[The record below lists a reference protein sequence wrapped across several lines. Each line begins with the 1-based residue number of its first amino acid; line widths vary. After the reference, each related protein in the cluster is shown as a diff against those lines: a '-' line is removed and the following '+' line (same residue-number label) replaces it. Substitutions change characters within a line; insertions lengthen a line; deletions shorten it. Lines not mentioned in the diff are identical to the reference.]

1 MNNLNRKIH
10 FLGSKIRSLRKL
22 HGLTLEDMVVR
33 CMQVD
38 NQHTPS
44 VSYLSLIETGR
55 RNPSENL
62 LILLSTIFQKDLE
75 WFLDDTIQDEP
86 LNDDSKIN
94 TKSDSMSL
102 EPNFLFSKEILESAI
117 PAVLSQTGTSGRQ
130 FAHILIRSYQ
140 EKNKNQFPDIERIA
154 EEVGQKRMPLSV
166 DDIIELCTS
175 NDLEIKWFKSE
186 PFSTSDDSGR
196 VIKTLFRSFYDTP
209 NILYI
214 NKSLKNNPAR
224 LKYDLACLLGH
235 KVLHNG
241 DGILSSHA
249 TGGVI
254 GGSPTPFE
262 HKSSHIQ
269 QKDILY
275 AWRDF
280 ECSFFAGALLCP
292 KVPFRHFLNREAH
305 GINSFEKLG
314 VTPSV
319 LMRRMTSVSTYK
331 HWHYFDAY
339 PPGYLRAVYRGN
351 AVSIPW
357 GNMRLVTDPCKRW
370 SIFRL
375 MDDTRAKKPYSQLSL
390 LKEGADKSLYA
401 SVSMR
406 TKDAAQNSHVISTGI
421 DLGPAIESQG
431 FNKSELL
438 NKIDE
443 MCLNANGDVILNE
456 EIQDQLL
463 RVARTLNIT
472 WVEDAIYSSCSIIC
486 PRSTNC
492 PRPVACEK
500 HPSSKKNF
508 SWLNE
513 IKQDIIKKDS
523 KRKGTNKK

>member
-1 MNNLNRKIH
+1 MGNLNRKIH

-38 NQHTPS
+38 NQNTPS

-62 LILLSTIFQKDLE
+62 LILLSQIFQKDLE

-86 LNDDSKIN
+86 VDSNNKLDA
-94 TKSDSMSL
+94 KSESMTL

-154 EEVGQKRMPLSV
+154 EEVGGKRMPLSV
-166 DDIIELCTS
+166 DDIIELCIK
-175 NDLEIKWFKSE
+175 NDLRIKWFNSE

-209 NILYI
+209 NVLYI
-214 NKSLKNNPAR
+214 NQALKNQPAR

-292 KVPFRHFLNREAH
+292 KVPFRHFLNRESH
-305 GINSFEKLG
+305 GIQASKKIG
-314 VTPSV
+314 ITPSV

-351 AVSIPW
+351 GVSIPW
-357 GNMRLVTDPCKRW
+357 GNMRLVTDPCKHW
-370 SIFRL
+370 SIFKVL
-375 MDDTRAKKPYSQLSL
+375 NDTRSKKPYSQLSL
-390 LKEGADKSLYA
+390 LKENDKKSLY
-401 SVSMR
+401 VSISIR
-406 TKDAAQNSHVISTGI
+406 ATDAAKNSHVISTGI

-431 FNKSELL
+431 FNKNDLL
-438 NKIDE
+438 NEINYE
-443 MCLNANGDVILNE
+443 CLNNNGDIILNE

-463 RVARTLNIT
+463 RVGRTLNIE
-472 WVEDAIYSSCSIIC
+472 WVEDAIYNSCSIIC

-492 PRPVACEK
+492 PRPTSCEK

-513 IKQDIIKKDS
+513 IKKEIIKKDR
-523 KRKGTNKK
+523 KRKGKKKK

>member
-1 MNNLNRKIH
+1 
-10 FLGSKIRSLRKL
+10 
-22 HGLTLEDMVVR
+22 
-33 CMQVD
+33 MQVD
-38 NQHTPS
+38 SQNTPS

-62 LILLSTIFQKDLE
+62 LILLSKIFQKDLE
-75 WFLDDTIQDEP
+75 WFLDDTIEDAP
-86 LNDDSKIN
+86 LDRIDIEKNAPE
-94 TKSDSMSL
+94 SMSL

-117 PAVLSQTGTSGRQ
+117 PATLSQTGTSGRQ

-166 DDIIELCTS
+166 DDIIDLCIK
-175 NDLEIKWFKSE
+175 NDLKIKWFKSD

-209 NILYI
+209 NILYL
-214 NKSLKNNPAR
+214 NKALKNQPAR

-262 HKSSHIQ
+262 HKSSTIQ

-292 KVPFRHFLNREAH
+292 KVAFRHFLNRESY
-305 GINSFEKLG
+305 GIKSFEKIG
-314 VTPSV
+314 ITPSV

-357 GNMRLVTDPCKRW
+357 GNMRLVTDPCKHW
-370 SIFRL
+370 SIFKVL
-375 MDDTRAKKPYSQLSL
+375 DDTRTKKPYSQLSL
-390 LKEGADKSLYA
+390 LKDDNQKSLYA

-406 TKDAAQNSHVISTGI
+406 TKDAAQNSHVISAGV

-431 FNKSELL
+431 MNKNELL
-438 NKIDE
+438 DNIE
-443 MCLNANGDVILNE
+443 MMCLSANGDIILNDD
-456 EIQDQLL
+456 IQDQLL
-463 RVARTLNIT
+463 RVALTLNIS
-472 WVEDAIYSSCSIIC
+472 WIEDAIYNSCSIIC

-492 PRPVACEK
+492 PRPNACEK

-513 IKQDIIKKDS
+513 IKKDIIKKS
-523 KRKGTNKK
+523 KKGAKKK

>member
-1 MNNLNRKIH
+1 MNTFNRKIH
-10 FLGSKIRSLRKL
+10 FIGTKIRSLRKM
-22 HGLTLEDMVVR
+22 HGLTLQDMVVR

-38 NQHTPS
+38 DKHSPS

-55 RNPSENL
+55 RNPSEEL
-62 LILLSTIFQKDLE
+62 LVLLSQIFQKDVE
-75 WFLDDTIQDEP
+75 WFLDDAIQENPIEKTDQTDNRAE
-86 LNDDSKIN
+86 
-94 TKSDSMSL
+94 SMSL

-117 PAVLSQTGTSGRQ
+117 PAMLSQTGTSGRQ

-140 EKNKNQFPDIERIA
+140 EKNNNQFPDIERIA

-166 DDIIELCTS
+166 DDVIQLCI
-175 NDLEIKWFKSE
+175 NNGLQIKWFKRDT
-186 PFSTSDDSGR
+186 FTTSSDSGR

-214 NKSLKNNPAR
+214 NKALKNQPAR

-254 GGSPTPFE
+254 GGSPAPFE
-262 HKSSHIQ
+262 HQSSHIQ

-292 KVPFRHFLNREAH
+292 KVPFKHFLNRESYNM
-305 GINSFEKLG
+305 NSYDKIG

-319 LMRRMTSVSTYK
+319 MMRRMTCVSNYK

-339 PPGYLRAVYRGN
+339 SPGYLRAVYRENGIT
-351 AVSIPW
+351 IPW
-357 GNMRLVTDPCKRW
+357 SNMLIKSDPCSHW
-370 SIFRL
+370 NIFKVINK
-375 MDDTRAKKPYSQLSL
+375 TKIKKPYNQLL
-390 LKEGADKSLYA
+390 FKRNDGLSLYA
-401 SVSMR
+401 SISIR
-406 TKDAAQNSHVISTGI
+406 TKDASENIHVISTGI

-431 FNKSELL
+431 MNKDELL
-438 NKIDE
+438 NIINDKLGKGHKDIMLKGE
-443 MCLNANGDVILNE
+443 LQE
-456 EIQDQLL
+456 QLL
-463 RVARTLNIT
+463 RVSRTLNMS
-472 WVEDAIYSSCSIIC
+472 WVEDSIYNPVQLIC
-486 PRSTNC
+486 PQNKQC
-492 PRPVACEK
+492 PRPILPK
-500 HPSSKKNF
+500 QKLDNKKNF

-513 IKQDIIKKDS
+513 IKQDIIKKE
-523 KRKGTNKK
+523 KVR

>member
-1 MNNLNRKIH
+1 
-10 FLGSKIRSLRKL
+10 
-22 HGLTLEDMVVR
+22 
-33 CMQVD
+33 MQID
-38 NQHTPS
+38 NKNTPS
-44 VSYLSLIETGR
+44 ISYLSLIETGR

-62 LILLSTIFQKDLE
+62 LLLLSQIFQKDLE

-86 LNDDSKIN
+86 LDNNDKIH
-94 TKSDSMSL
+94 SSIDSMSL

-130 FAHILIRSYQ
+130 FAHILIRTYQ

-154 EEVGQKRMPLSV
+154 EEVGKKRMPLSV
-166 DDIIELCTS
+166 ADLIELCTK
-175 NDLEIKWFKSE
+175 NDLKIKWFKSE
-186 PFSTSDDSGR
+186 RFSTSDDSGR

-214 NKSLKNNPAR
+214 NKELKDQPAR

-254 GGSPTPFE
+254 GGSPKPFE
-262 HKSSHIQ
+262 YKSSHIQ

-292 KVPFRHFLNREAH
+292 KVPFRHFLNRESH
-305 GINSFEKLG
+305 NIQSFKKIKI
-314 VTPSV
+314 TPSV

-351 AVSIPW
+351 GVSIPW
-357 GNMRLVTDPCKRW
+357 GNMRLVTDPCKHW
-370 SIFRL
+370 SIFKVL
-375 MDDTRAKKPYSQLSL
+375 NNTKIKKPYSQISL
-390 LKEGADKSLYA
+390 LKEDNRQSLYV

-406 TKDAAQNSHVISTGI
+406 TRDAAKNPHVISTGI

-431 FNKSELL
+431 IDKNELL
-438 NKIDE
+438 NDINQD
-443 MCLNANGDVILNE
+443 CLNGSGDIILNE
-456 EIQDQLL
+456 GIQNQLL
-463 RVARTLNIT
+463 KVARTLNIE
-472 WVEDAIYSSCSIIC
+472 WVEDAIDNACSIIC

-492 PRPVACEK
+492 PRSTSCEK

-513 IKQDIIKKDS
+513 IKSEIIKKG
-523 KRKGTNKK
+523 KRRK

>member
-1 MNNLNRKIH
+1 MSSLNRKIH
-10 FLGSKIRSLRKL
+10 FLGTKIRSLRKL

-38 NQHTPS
+38 DKNTPS
-44 VSYLSLIETGR
+44 ISYLSLIETGR

-62 LILLSTIFQKDLE
+62 LLLLSQIFQKDLE

-86 LNDDSKIN
+86 LENNKTDSNI
-94 TKSDSMSL
+94 DSMSL

-154 EEVGQKRMPLSV
+154 EEVGDKRMPLSV
-166 DDIIELCTS
+166 EDIMDLCVYHG
-175 NDLEIKWFKSE
+175 LKIKWFKSE
-186 PFSTSDDSGR
+186 RFSTSDDSGR

-209 NILYI
+209 NVLYL
-214 NKSLKNNPAR
+214 NKELKNQPAR

-235 KVLHNG
+235 KILHNG

-254 GGSPTPFE
+254 GGSPKPYE

-292 KVPFRHFLNREAH
+292 KVPFRHFLNRESYS
-305 GINSFEKLG
+305 INSFKKMKI
-314 VTPSV
+314 TPSV

-351 AVSIPW
+351 GVSIPW
-357 GNMRLVTDPCKRW
+357 GNMRLVTDPCKHW
-370 SIFRL
+370 SIFKVL
-375 MDDTRAKKPYSQLSL
+375 NNTKIKKPYSQLSL
-390 LKEGADKSLYA
+390 LKDEDRQSLYA
-401 SVSMR
+401 SVSIR
-406 TKDAAQNSHVISTGI
+406 TRDAAKNPHVISTGI

-431 FNKSELL
+431 LDKDELFNEISSSCLGGNGDILL
-438 NKIDE
+438 NETIR
-443 MCLNANGDVILNE
+443 N
-456 EIQDQLL
+456 QLL
-463 RVARTLNIT
+463 KVARTLNIS
-472 WVEDAIYSSCSIIC
+472 WAEDAIDNTCSIIC

-492 PRPVACEK
+492 PRPNSCEK
-500 HPSSKKNF
+500 HPSSNKNF

-513 IKQDIIKKDS
+513 IKSEIIKKGR
-523 KRKGTNKK
+523 KRK

>member
-10 FLGSKIRSLRKL
+10 FLGTKIRSLRKL

-38 NQHTPS
+38 NKNTPS
-44 VSYLSLIETGR
+44 ISYLSLIETGK

-62 LILLSTIFQKDLE
+62 LILLSKIFQKDLE

-86 LNDDSKIN
+86 LDYNNKIDN
-94 TKSDSMSL
+94 YIDTMSL

-117 PAVLSQTGTSGRQ
+117 PAILSQTGTSGRQ

-154 EEVGQKRMPLSV
+154 EEIGQKKMPLSV
-166 DDIIELCTS
+166 DDIIELCIK
-175 NDLEIKWFKSE
+175 NDLKIKWFKSN
-186 PFSTSDDSGR
+186 PFSTNDDSGR
-196 VIKTLFRSFYDTP
+196 VIKTLFRSFYDSP

-214 NKSLKNNPAR
+214 NKSLQNKPAR

-262 HKSSHIQ
+262 YKSSHIQ

-292 KVPFRHFLNREAH
+292 KIPFRHFLNRESH
-305 GINSFEKLG
+305 NISSFKKIKI
-314 VTPSV
+314 TPSV
-319 LMRRMTSVSTYK
+319 LMRRMTAVSTYK
-331 HWHYFDAY
+331 HWHYFDVY

-351 AVSIPW
+351 GISIPW
-357 GNMRLVTDPCKRW
+357 GNMRLVTDPCKHW
-370 SIFRL
+370 SIFKVL
-375 MDDTRAKKPYSQLSL
+375 DNTRIKKPYSQLSL
-390 LKEGADKSLYA
+390 LKEEDRKSLYA
-401 SVSMR
+401 SVSIR
-406 TKDAAQNSHVISTGI
+406 TRDAAQNPHVISTGI
-421 DLGPAIESQG
+421 DLGLAIESQG
-431 FNKSELL
+431 FNKNELL
-438 NKIDE
+438 SEINDNCLHGKGDIILKQKIKDK
-443 MCLNANGDVILNE
+443 
-456 EIQDQLL
+456 LL
-463 RVARTLNIT
+463 KVARTLNIF
-472 WVEDAIYSSCSIIC
+472 WVEDAIHNACSIIC
-486 PRSTNC
+486 SRSANC
-492 PRPVACEK
+492 PRPISCEK

-513 IKQDIIKKDS
+513 IKEEIIKKGK
-523 KRKGTNKK
+523 KRK